1 MRVNQTISSDH
12 PSLPGHFPGDPVIP
26 AALLVEAAQQV
37 VLEHANIERLCG
49 FSKLKLRALI
59 KPDIEFEIA
68 FEETKTG
75 YFKVSLSQLDVVCVT
90 LILSSSSLAFIQQ

>member
-12 PSLPGHFPGDPVIP
+12 PSLPGHFPDAPVIP

-37 VLEHANIERLCG
+37 ILEHANIERLCG
-49 FSKLKLRALI
+49 YSKLKLRAHI

-68 FEETKTG
+68 FEEIKTG
-75 YFKVSLSQLDVVCVT
+75 CFKVSLSQLDVVCVT
-90 LILSSSSLAFIQQ
+90 LTLSSS